1 MTAKQT
7 RPWVQDQFYISTFE
21 AVRDMDSDIEKV
33 LEATKEAGI
42 NLVEIT
48 FKDRA
53 AVTKIVE
60 QCERLGIKTIV
71 QDPSFGGVGEKLV
84 LTSDE
89 IVQETIS
96 HYAKFQNIYGYYVW
110 DEPIKDAFPHCRDTK
125 ERFERYAPGKL
136 PYFALFPSY
145 GMYTWSS
152 SDYNWESNTYVAYID
167 EFLDVVDPD
176 VVCFDYYPYRDSTT
190 EVIKHD
196 LWRDMGYLSKRAR
209 ELGKPF
215 WFYFQ
220 AVELATGEIGRMN
233 RQNIGIQMF
242 AALAYGAKGL
252 SWFTSMGIVTDVAGN
267 KTERFDDVKALNE
280 KALSLGGFL
289 MDKKL
294 LHIYHTS
301 LHRQETE
308 MYFLDRMENSDL
320 ILSAPD
326 HLIISIF
333 GEETSDRRF
342 VLVVNKQE
350 KVACI
355 GKLSLSY
362 PLNVAKFE
370 KSAEAWRDPCDTDC
384 IPLEL
389 AGGDCMLFRIE
400 RLQQ

>member
-1 MTAKQT
+1 MTANQI
-7 RPWVQDQFYISTFE
+7 RPWVQDRFYISTFE
-21 AVRDMDSDIEKV
+21 AVRDMNSDIRKI
-33 LEATKEAGI
+33 LEATNEAGI

-60 QCERLGIKTIV
+60 LCERLGIQTIV
-71 QDPSFGGVGEKLV
+71 QDPSFGGIGEKIV
-84 LTSDE
+84 ATSDE
-89 IVQETIS
+89 IVQETLS
-96 HYAKFQNIYGYYVW
+96 HYAKFQNIFGYYVW
-110 DEPIKDAFPHCRDTK
+110 DEPVRDAFLHCRDTK
-125 ERFERYAPGKL
+125 ARFERYAPGKL

-176 VVCFDYYPYRDSTT
+176 VVCFDYYPYRGSTT
-190 EVIKHD
+190 EIVKND
-196 LWRDMGYLSKRAR
+196 LWRDMGYVSKRAR

-280 KALSLGGFL
+280 QVLNLGGFL
-289 MDKKL
+289 LDKKL
-294 LHIYHTS
+294 KQIYHTS
-301 LHRQETE
+301 LDELETK
-308 MYFLDRMENSDL
+308 MYFLDNFNDSDL
-320 ILSAPD
+320 ITAAPD
-326 HLIISIF
+326 NLIIGVF
-333 GEETSDRRF
+333 GEETSDRKF

-350 KVACI
+350 DTKCSGNLRLSHTKKVEVFQKNAAVWREHEGSDSI
-355 GKLSLSY
+355 SL
-362 PLNVAKFE
+362 
-370 KSAEAWRDPCDTDC
+370 D
-384 IPLEL
+384 L
-389 AGGDCMLFRIE
+389 AGGDCILFMF
-400 RLQQ
+400 Q